1 MTPFQPSEAVHI
13 GLPFLKIKKE
23 GIALAIKGF
32 HNKPPQSSLFKPQ
45 YLFFKPQ
52 YPLFKR

>member
-32 HNKPPQSSLFKPQ
+32 HNKPPQ
-45 YLFFKPQ
+45 